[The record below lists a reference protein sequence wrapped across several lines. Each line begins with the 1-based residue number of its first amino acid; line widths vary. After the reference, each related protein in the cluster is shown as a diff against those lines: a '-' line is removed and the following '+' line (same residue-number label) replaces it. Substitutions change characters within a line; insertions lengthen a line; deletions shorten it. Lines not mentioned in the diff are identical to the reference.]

1 MRRMIAVLGTMMLFG
16 CTPVPQPTPPP
27 STSTTA
33 PQPSTSAPVSSSP
46 TATPELATVYQL
58 PADRDSAKWGTP
70 VASMVGKKLS
80 VARLNLSRE
89 GWRVD
94 LMGAYRLASDRI
106 LVEFR
111 LNADNAIRSDLKV
124 WGDPEFDEWFHAS
137 DEAGGGFSSA
147 FWEFSDVRLSVA
159 GDDLSYRPV
168 RTATNH
174 CLCTMSNSHV
184 RGFGDFPAYVVL
196 TAPANATSVSLALRD
211 VGSFEDVAVSP
222 AVPQRSV
229 VPLGYG
235 YQLRLQSWTRPT
247 PGKVAARVSVEAPA
261 AGLAGSPFRQR
272 RYDQLGAAPWLKLT
286 DYTMAYQL
294 LLALDSSGTYGGWPD
309 AGGCQSCA
317 EAKPVRAGQAVDFEV
332 TLPDPGGSGLMA
344 APTVGW
350 PLTAVPVEPD
360 APRSEQAVWYQGR
373 KVTTGATIKD
383 GQIDLD
389 SAVLFAVDKATLT
402 TTANS
407 VLDRT
412 AKTLQDQEKRTVRVV
427 GHTDSTGSTAHN
439 LDLSKRRAQAVR
451 EALTKRLGA
460 GWTFMV
466 EGSGESQP
474 RIKESG
480 LSGAELDR
488 ARALNRRVEVS
499 FS

>member
-1 MRRMIAVLGTMMLFG
+1 
-16 CTPVPQPTPPP
+16 
-27 STSTTA
+27 
-33 PQPSTSAPVSSSP
+33 
-46 TATPELATVYQL
+46 
-58 PADRDSAKWGTP
+58 
-70 VASMVGKKLS
+70 
-80 VARLNLSRE
+80 
-89 GWRVD
+89 
-94 LMGAYRLASDRI
+94 
-106 LVEFR
+106 
-111 LNADNAIRSDLKV
+111 
-124 WGDPEFDEWFHAS
+124 
-137 DEAGGGFSSA
+137 
-147 FWEFSDVRLSVA
+147 
-159 GDDLSYRPV
+159 
-168 RTATNH
+168 
-174 CLCTMSNSHV
+174 
-184 RGFGDFPAYVVL
+184 
-196 TAPANATSVSLALRD
+196 
-211 VGSFEDVAVSP
+211 
-222 AVPQRSV
+222 
-229 VPLGYG
+229 
-235 YQLRLQSWTRPT
+235 
-247 PGKVAARVSVEAPA
+247 
-261 AGLAGSPFRQR
+261 
-272 RYDQLGAAPWLKLT
+272 
-286 DYTMAYQL
+286 
-294 LLALDSSGTYGGWPD
+294 
-309 AGGCQSCA
+309 
-317 EAKPVRAGQAVDFEV
+317 
-332 TLPDPGGSGLMA
+332 MA